1 MLFQE
6 VGFDIVSLATPA
18 SLLKVIVL
26 LLAAALIVYALWRL
40 LTSDSR
46 RRGSRP

>member
-6 VGFDIVSLATPA
+6 VGFDIVSIWNVS
-18 SLLKVIVL
+18 SLLQAIVL
-26 LLAAALIVYALWRL
+26 LLAAVLIVYGLWRL

-46 RRGSRP
+46 SRSSRP

>member
-6 VGFDIVSLATPA
+6 VGFDIVSIWNVS
-18 SLLKVIVL
+18 SLLQVIVL
-26 LLAAALIVYALWRL
+26 LLAAVLIVYGLWRL

-46 RRGSRP
+46 RRSSPP

>member
-6 VGFDIVSLATPA
+6 VGFDIVSMWNLGSA
-18 SLLKVIVL
+18 LKVIVL
-26 LLAAALIVYALWRL
+26 VLAAVLIMYALWRL

-46 RRGSRP
+46 RNSPRS

>member
-6 VGFDIVSLATPA
+6 VGFDIVSMRGPG
-18 SLLKVIVL
+18 SLLMMIVL
-26 LLAAALIVYALWRL
+26 LLAAVLIVYGLWRL